1 MPKMFYR
8 EILDRLKEWAG
19 RDNRKPL
26 VLRGARQVGKT
37 TAVEMFSK
45 EFDQYIALNLE
56 KEEERLIFE
65 TSYPFQDLLMALFFY
80 AKKDRN
86 GGRTLI
92 FIDEIQNAPK
102 AIALLRYFKEEA
114 GDLFVISAGSIL
126 ESILDRKISYPV
138 GRVEYMMLHPVS
150 FREFLA
156 ATGET
161 QSLDLL
167 NSNEVPAFAHT
178 QLMRQFKKYL
188 TIGGM
193 PQVVEQYARNNDL
206 TALQPIY
213 ESLLKSYIE
222 DVEKYAP
229 SLSQV
234 HYIRHILTT
243 AFEVAGSRITIE
255 NFGGSTYKFR
265 EMKEAFTTLEKTL
278 LFQLVYPTTEIAIPA
293 LPKLKLKPRL
303 HTLDTGLINYATNMV
318 KDILSTE
325 DIADVYR
332 GRIAEHITGQ
342 ELLAMSNSI
351 MNKLQFWVR
360 EKKQSSAEVD
370 YILPYKGKIIPIEVK
385 SGSIGKL
392 RSLHQFMDVAP
403 HHLAVRVWQGPY
415 SVEKAKTI
423 AGTEFT
429 LLNLPFYLVHRIE
442 RELDK
447 IWDKAELVTNES
459 NNDQR

>member
-1 MPKMFYR
+1 MFYR
-8 EILDRLKEWAG
+8 EIIKNLKEWAV

-37 TAVEMFSK
+37 TAVEMFAK

-56 KEEERLIFE
+56 KEEERMIFE

-80 AKKDRN
+80 AKKDRYS
-86 GGRTLI
+86 GRTLI
-92 FIDEIQNAPK
+92 FIDEIQNCPK
-102 AIALLRYFKEEA
+102 AVALLRYFKEEA
-114 GDLFVISAGSIL
+114 GDLLVIAAGSLL
-126 ESILDRKISYPV
+126 ETIMDRKISYPV
-138 GRVEYMMLHPVS
+138 GRVEFMMLHPVS

-156 ATGET
+156 ATGEN

-167 NSNEVPAFAHT
+167 NRDEVPAFAHI
-178 QLMRQFKKYL
+178 QLMRLFKKYL

-193 PQVVEQYARNNDL
+193 PQVVEQYARNKDL

-234 HYIRHILTT
+234 QYIRHILTT
-243 AFEVAGSRITIE
+243 AFEIAGNRITIE

-278 LFQLVYPTTEIAIPA
+278 LFQLVYPTTELSVSA

-303 HTLDTGLINYATNMV
+303 HTLDTGLINYSTNMV

-360 EKKQSSAEVD
+360 EKKQSSAEID
-370 YILPYKGKIIPIEVK
+370 YLFQYNGKLIPIEVK

-392 RSLHQFMDVAP
+392 RSLHQFMDHAP
-403 HHLAVRVWQGPY
+403 HHLAVRVWQGAY
-415 SVEKAKTI
+415 SVEKTKTI
-423 AGTEFT
+423 SGTEFT
-429 LLNLPFYLVHRIE
+429 LLNLPFYLVHRLE

-447 IWDKAELVTNES
+447 LIEN
-459 NNDQR
+459 

>member
-1 MPKMFYR
+1 MFYR
-8 EILDRLKEWAG
+8 EIIDKLKDWAG

-26 VLRGARQVGKT
+26 VLRGSRQVGKT
-37 TAVEMFSK
+37 TAVEMFSE

-56 KEEERLIFE
+56 REEERKIFE

-80 AKKDRN
+80 AGKERKL
-86 GGRTLI
+86 GRTLI
-92 FIDEIQNAPK
+92 FIDEIQNAPR

-114 GDLFVISAGSIL
+114 EDLFVIAAGSLL
-126 ESILDRKISYPV
+126 ETIMDRKISYPV
-138 GRVEYMMLHPVS
+138 GRVEYMMMHPVT
-150 FREFLA
+150 FREFLG
-156 ATGET
+156 ATGEN
-161 QSLDLL
+161 QSLEIL
-167 NSNEVPAFAHT
+167 NSNEIPAFAHPH
-178 QLMRQFKKYL
+178 LMRQFKKYL

-229 SLSQV
+229 SSSQV
-234 HYIRHILTT
+234 QYIRHILNT

-265 EMKEAFTTLEKTL
+265 EMREAFTTLEKTF
-278 LFQLVYPTTEIAIPA
+278 LFQLVYPTTEAVIPA

-318 KDILSTE
+318 KDILSIE

-360 EKKQSSAEVD
+360 EKKQSSAEID
-370 YILPYKGKIIPIEVK
+370 YLYQYNGKLIPIEVK

-403 HHLAVRVWQGPY
+403 HHLAVRVWQGSY

-429 LLNLPFYLVHRIE
+429 LINLPFYLVHRIE
-442 RELDK
+442 RELGKISDK
-447 IWDKAELVTNES
+447 
-459 NNDQR
+459 

>member
-1 MPKMFYR
+1 MFYR
-8 EILDRLKEWAG
+8 EIIDKLKEWAG

-26 VLRGARQVGKT
+26 VLRGSRQVGKT
-37 TAVEMFSK
+37 TAVEMFSS

-56 KEEERLIFE
+56 KEEERKIFE
-65 TSYPFQDLLMALFFY
+65 TSYAFQDLLMALFFF
-80 AKKDRN
+80 AGKERKL
-86 GGRTLI
+86 GRTLI
-92 FIDEIQNAPK
+92 FIDEIQNSPR

-114 GDLFVISAGSIL
+114 GDLFVIAAGSLL
-126 ESILDRKISYPV
+126 ETIMNHKISYPV
-138 GRVEYMMLHPVS
+138 GRVEYMMMHPVT
-150 FREFLA
+150 FREFLG
-156 ATGET
+156 ATGEN
-161 QSLDLL
+161 QSLEIL
-167 NSNEVPAFAHT
+167 NSDEIPAFAHPH
-178 QLMRQFKKYL
+178 LIRQFKKYL

-193 PQVVEQYARNNDL
+193 PQVVEQYAHNNDL
-206 TALQPIY
+206 TSLQPIY

-229 SLSQV
+229 SSSQV
-234 HYIRHILTT
+234 QYIRHILNT
-243 AFEVAGSRITIE
+243 AFELAGSRISIE

-265 EMKEAFTTLEKTL
+265 EMREAFTTLEKTF
-278 LFQLVYPTTEIAIPA
+278 LFQLVFPTTEVVIPA

-303 HTLDTGLINYATNMV
+303 HTLDTGLINYAAKMV

-370 YILPYKGKIIPIEVK
+370 YIYQFNGKLIPIEVK
-385 SGSIGKL
+385 SGSVGKL
-392 RSLHQFMDVAP
+392 RSLHQFMDIAS
-403 HHLAVRVWQGPY
+403 HHLAVRVWQGAY
-415 SVEKAKTI
+415 SIEKAKSI
-423 AGTEFT
+423 SGTEFT

-447 IWDKAELVTNES
+447 ISDK
-459 NNDQR
+459 

>member
-1 MPKMFYR
+1 MFYR
-8 EILDRLKEWAG
+8 EIIDKLKDWAR

-26 VLRGARQVGKT
+26 VLRGSRQVGKT

-56 KEEERLIFE
+56 REEERKIFE

-80 AKKDRN
+80 AGKERKL
-86 GGRTLI
+86 GRTLI
-92 FIDEIQNAPK
+92 FIDEIQNAPR
-102 AIALLRYFKEEA
+102 AIAMLRYFKEEA
-114 GDLFVISAGSIL
+114 GDLFVVAAGSLL
-126 ESILDRKISYPV
+126 ETIMDRKISYPV
-138 GRVEYMMLHPVS
+138 GRVEYMMMHPVT
-150 FREFLA
+150 FREFLG
-156 ATGET
+156 ATGEN
-161 QSLDLL
+161 QSLEIL
-167 NSNEVPAFAHT
+167 NSNEIPAFTHPH
-178 QLMRQFKKYL
+178 LMRQFKKYL

-193 PQVVEQYARNNDL
+193 PQVVEQYAHNNDL

-229 SLSQV
+229 SSSQV
-234 HYIRHILTT
+234 QYIRHILNT
-243 AFEVAGSRITIE
+243 AFEVAGSRIAIE

-265 EMKEAFTTLEKTL
+265 EMREAFTTLEKTF
-278 LFQLVYPTTEIAIPA
+278 LFQLVYPTTEAVIPA

-303 HTLDTGLINYATNMV
+303 HTLDTGLINYTANMV

-325 DIADVYR
+325 DISDVYR

-351 MNKLQFWVR
+351 MNRLQFWVR
-360 EKKQSSAEVD
+360 EKKQSSAEID
-370 YILPYKGKIIPIEVK
+370 YLYQYQGKLIPIEVK

-415 SVEKAKTI
+415 LVEKAKTI

-429 LLNLPFYLVHRIE
+429 LINLPFYLVHRIE

-447 IWDKAELVTNES
+447 ISDK
-459 NNDQR
+459 

>member
-1 MPKMFYR
+1 MFYR
-8 EILDRLKEWAG
+8 EIINKLKEWKE

-26 VLRGARQVGKT
+26 ILRGARQVGKT

-56 KEEERLIFE
+56 KEEERKIFE

-80 AKKDRN
+80 AGKERHL
-86 GGRTLI
+86 GRTLI

-114 GDLFVISAGSIL
+114 GDLFVIAAGSLL
-126 ESILDRKISYPV
+126 ETIMDRKISYPV
-138 GRVEYMMLHPVS
+138 GRVEYMVMHPVS

-167 NSNEVPAFAHT
+167 KSDEVPAFAHPH
-178 QLMRQFKKYL
+178 LMRQFKKYL

-193 PQVVEQYARNNDL
+193 PQVVEQYIRNNDL

-213 ESLLKSYIE
+213 ASLLISYIE

-229 SLSQV
+229 SSSQV
-234 HYIRHILTT
+234 QYIRHILNT

-255 NFGGSTYKFR
+255 NFGGSSYKFR

-278 LFQLVYPTTEIAIPA
+278 LFQLVYPTTDITIPA
-293 LPKLKLKPRL
+293 LPKLTLKPRL
-303 HTLDTGLINYATNMV
+303 HALDTGMINYSTNMV

-342 ELLAMSNSI
+342 ELMAMSNSI
-351 MNKLQFWVR
+351 MNKLRFWVR

-370 YILPYKGKIIPIEVK
+370 YLYQYNSKLIPIEVK
-385 SGSIGKL
+385 SGAIGKL
-392 RSLHQFMDVAP
+392 RSLHQFMDHAP
-403 HHLAVRVWQGPY
+403 HKLAVRVWQGPY

-429 LLNLPFYLVHRIE
+429 LLNLPVYLVHRIE

-447 IWDKAELVTNES
+447 INE
-459 NNDQR
+459 

>member
-1 MPKMFYR
+1 MFYR
-8 EILDRLKEWAG
+8 EIIDKLKDWAG
-19 RDNRKPL
+19 RENRKPL
-26 VLRGARQVGKT
+26 VLRGSRQVGKT

-56 KEEERLIFE
+56 REEERKIFE

-80 AKKDRN
+80 AGKERKL
-86 GGRTLI
+86 GRTLI
-92 FIDEIQNAPK
+92 FIDEIQNAPR

-114 GDLFVISAGSIL
+114 GDLFVIAAGSLL
-126 ESILDRKISYPV
+126 ETIMDRKISYPV
-138 GRVEYMMLHPVS
+138 GRVEYMMMHPAT
-150 FREFLA
+150 FREFLR
-156 ATGET
+156 ATGEN
-161 QSLDLL
+161 QSLEIL
-167 NSNEVPAFAHT
+167 NSNEIPAFAHPH
-178 QLMRQFKKYL
+178 LMRQFKKYL

-193 PQVVEQYARNNDL
+193 PQVVEQYSRDNDL

-229 SLSQV
+229 SSSQV
-234 HYIRHILTT
+234 RYIRHILNT

-265 EMKEAFTTLEKTL
+265 EMREAFTTLEKTF
-278 LFQLVYPTTEIAIPA
+278 LFQLVYPTTETVIPA

-303 HTLDTGLINYATNMV
+303 HTLDTGLINYTTNMV
-318 KDILSTE
+318 KDILSIE

-342 ELLAMSNSI
+342 ELLALSNSI

-360 EKKQSSAEVD
+360 EKKQSSAEID
-370 YILPYKGKIIPIEVK
+370 YLCQFNGKLIPIEVK

-403 HHLAVRVWQGPY
+403 HNLAVRVWQGPY
-415 SVEKAKTI
+415 LVEKAKTI

-447 IWDKAELVTNES
+447 ILDK
-459 NNDQR
+459 

>member
-1 MPKMFYR
+1 MFYR
-8 EILDRLKEWAG
+8 EIIEKLKDWAT
-19 RDNRKPL
+19 RDNRKSL
-26 VLRGARQVGKT
+26 VLRGSRQVGKT

-56 KEEERLIFE
+56 REEERKIFE
-65 TSYPFQDLLMALFFY
+65 ISYPFQDLLMALFFY
-80 AKKDRN
+80 AGKERKL
-86 GGRTLI
+86 GRTLI
-92 FIDEIQNAPK
+92 FIDEIQNSPR
-102 AIALLRYFKEEA
+102 AIALLRYFKEDA
-114 GDLFVISAGSIL
+114 GDLFVIAAGSLL
-126 ESILDRKISYPV
+126 ETIMDRKISYPV
-138 GRVEYMMLHPVS
+138 GRVEYMMMHPVT
-150 FREFLA
+150 FREFLG
-156 ATGET
+156 ATGEN
-161 QSLDLL
+161 QSLEIL
-167 NSNEVPAFAHT
+167 NSDEIPAFAHPH
-178 QLMRQFKKYL
+178 LMRQFKKYL

-193 PQVVEQYARNNDL
+193 PQVVEQYSRDNDL

-213 ESLLKSYIE
+213 DSLLKSYIE

-229 SLSQV
+229 SSSQIQ
-234 HYIRHILTT
+234 YIRHILNT

-265 EMKEAFTTLEKTL
+265 EMREAFTTLEKTF
-278 LFQLVYPTTEIAIPA
+278 LFQLVYPTTEAVIPA
-293 LPKLKLKPRL
+293 LPKLRLKPRL
-303 HTLDTGLINYATNMV
+303 HTLDTGLINYATKMV
-318 KDILSTE
+318 KDILSME

-360 EKKQSSAEVD
+360 EKKQSSAEID
-370 YILPYKGKIIPIEVK
+370 YLYQYNGKLIPIEVK

-415 SVEKAKTI
+415 LVERAKTI

-442 RELDK
+442 RELGK
-447 IWDKAELVTNES
+447 ISDN
-459 NNDQR
+459 

>member
-1 MPKMFYR
+1 MFYR
-8 EILDRLKEWAG
+8 EIIDKLKDWAG

-26 VLRGARQVGKT
+26 VLRGSRQVGKT

-56 KEEERLIFE
+56 KEEERKIFE
-65 TSYPFQDLLMALFFY
+65 TTYPFQDLLMALFFY
-80 AKKDRN
+80 AGKERKL
-86 GGRTLI
+86 GRTLI
-92 FIDEIQNAPK
+92 FIDEIQNAPR

-114 GDLFVISAGSIL
+114 GDLFVIAAGSLL
-126 ESILDRKISYPV
+126 ETIMDRKISYPV
-138 GRVEYMMLHPVS
+138 GRVEYMMMHPVT
-150 FREFLA
+150 FREFLG
-156 ATGET
+156 ATGEN
-161 QSLDLL
+161 QSLEIL
-167 NSNEVPAFAHT
+167 NSNEIPAFAHPH
-178 QLMRQFKKYL
+178 LMRQFKKYL

-229 SLSQV
+229 SSSQV
-234 HYIRHILTT
+234 QYIRHILNT

-265 EMKEAFTTLEKTL
+265 EMREAFTTLEKTF
-278 LFQLVYPTTEIAIPA
+278 LFQLVYPTTEAVIPA

-303 HTLDTGLINYATNMV
+303 HTLDTGLINYSTNMV
-318 KDILSTE
+318 KDILSME

-342 ELLAMSNSI
+342 ELLAISNSI

-360 EKKQSSAEVD
+360 EKKQSSAEID
-370 YILPYKGKIIPIEVK
+370 YLYQYNGKLIPIEVK

-415 SVEKAKTI
+415 AVEKAKTI

-447 IWDKAELVTNES
+447 ISDK
-459 NNDQR
+459 

>member
-1 MPKMFYR
+1 
-8 EILDRLKEWAG
+8 
-19 RDNRKPL
+19 
-26 VLRGARQVGKT
+26 
-37 TAVEMFSK
+37 
-45 EFDQYIALNLE
+45 
-56 KEEERLIFE
+56 
-65 TSYPFQDLLMALFFY
+65 
-80 AKKDRN
+80 
-86 GGRTLI
+86 
-92 FIDEIQNAPK
+92 
-102 AIALLRYFKEEA
+102 
-114 GDLFVISAGSIL
+114 
-126 ESILDRKISYPV
+126 
-138 GRVEYMMLHPVS
+138 
-150 FREFLA
+150 
-156 ATGET
+156 
-161 QSLDLL
+161 
-167 NSNEVPAFAHT
+167 
-178 QLMRQFKKYL
+178 MRQFKKYL

-193 PQVVEQYARNNDL
+193 PQVVEQYSRDNDL

-229 SLSQV
+229 SSSQV
-234 HYIRHILTT
+234 QYIRHILNT

-255 NFGGSTYKFR
+255 KFGGSTYKFR
-265 EMKEAFTTLEKTL
+265 EMREAFTTLEKTF
-278 LFQLVYPTTEIAIPA
+278 LFMLVYPTTEAVIPA

-318 KDILSTE
+318 KDILSIE

-360 EKKQSSAEVD
+360 EKKQSSAEID
-370 YILPYKGKIIPIEVK
+370 YLYQFNGKLIPIEVK

-415 SVEKAKTI
+415 LVEKAKTI

-442 RELDK
+442 RELGK
-447 IWDKAELVTNES
+447 ISDN
-459 NNDQR
+459 

>member
-1 MPKMFYR
+1 MFYR
-8 EILDRLKEWAG
+8 EIINKLKDWAE

-26 VLRGARQVGKT
+26 VLRGSRQVGKT

-56 KEEERLIFE
+56 KEEERKIFE

-80 AKKDRN
+80 AGKERHA
-86 GGRTLI
+86 GRTLI
-92 FIDEIQNAPK
+92 FIDEIQNTPK

-114 GDLFVISAGSIL
+114 GDLFVIAAGSLL
-126 ESILDRKISYPV
+126 ETIMDRKISYPV
-138 GRVEYMMLHPVS
+138 GRVEYMLMHPVS
-150 FREFLA
+150 FREFLG

-167 NSNEVPAFAHT
+167 NAKDVPTFAHDH
-178 QLMRQFKKYL
+178 LMRQFKKYL

-193 PQVVEQYARNNDL
+193 PQVVDQYSRNNDL

-213 ESLLKSYIE
+213 ESLLKSYVE

-229 SLSQV
+229 SSSQV
-234 HYIRHILTT
+234 QYIRHILNT

-255 NFGGSTYKFR
+255 NFGGSSYKFR

-278 LFQLVYPTTEIAIPA
+278 LFHLVYPTTDTSIPA
-293 LPKLKLKPRL
+293 LPKLTLKPRL

-325 DIADVYR
+325 DIANVYR

-360 EKKQSSAEVD
+360 EKKQSSAEID
-370 YILPYKGKIIPIEVK
+370 YLYQYNSKLIPIEVK

-392 RSLHQFMDVAP
+392 RSLHQFMDQAP
-403 HHLAVRVWQGPY
+403 HQLAVRVWQGPY
-415 SVEKAKTI
+415 LVEKAKTI
-423 AGTEFT
+423 AGRDFT

-447 IWDKAELVTNES
+447 VT
-459 NNDQR
+459 

>member
-1 MPKMFYR
+1 MFYR
-8 EILDRLKEWAG
+8 EIIDKLKDWAG

-26 VLRGARQVGKT
+26 VLRESRQVGKT
-37 TAVEMFSK
+37 TAVEMFAK

-56 KEEERLIFE
+56 REEERKIFE

-80 AKKDRN
+80 AGKEQTS
-86 GGRTLI
+86 GRTLI
-92 FIDEIQNAPK
+92 FIDEIQNAPR

-114 GDLFVISAGSIL
+114 GDLFVIAAGSLL
-126 ESILDRKISYPV
+126 ETIMNRKISYPV
-138 GRVEYMMLHPVS
+138 GRVEYMMMHPVS

-161 QSLDLL
+161 QGLYLL
-167 NSNEVPAFAHT
+167 NSDEVPAFAHPH
-178 QLMRQFKKYL
+178 LMRQFKKYL

-193 PQVVEQYARNNDL
+193 PQIVEQYARNNDL

-229 SLSQV
+229 SSSQV
-234 HYIRHILTT
+234 QYIRHILNT

-265 EMKEAFTTLEKTL
+265 EMREAFTTLEKTF
-278 LFQLVYPTTEIAIPA
+278 LFRLVYPTTEAVIPA
-293 LPKLKLKPRL
+293 LPKLRLKPRL

-325 DIADVYR
+325 DIADVYK

-360 EKKQSSAEVD
+360 EKKQSSAEID
-370 YILPYKGKIIPIEVK
+370 YLYQYNGKLIPIEVK

-392 RSLHQFMDVAP
+392 RSLHQFMDIAP
-403 HHLAVRVWQGPY
+403 HHLAVRVWQGTY

-423 AGTEFT
+423 AGTEFA

-447 IWDKAELVTNES
+447 ISDK
-459 NNDQR
+459 

>member
-1 MPKMFYR
+1 MFYR
-8 EILDRLKEWAG
+8 EIIDKLKDWAG
-19 RDNRKPL
+19 RENRKPL
-26 VLRGARQVGKT
+26 VLRGSRQVGKT
-37 TAVEMFSK
+37 TAVEIFSK

-56 KEEERLIFE
+56 REEERKIFE

-80 AKKDRN
+80 AGKERKL
-86 GGRTLI
+86 GRTLI
-92 FIDEIQNAPK
+92 FIDEIQNAPR

-114 GDLFVISAGSIL
+114 GDLFVVAAGSLL
-126 ESILDRKISYPV
+126 ETIMDRKISYPV
-138 GRVEYMMLHPVS
+138 GRVEYMMMHPVT
-150 FREFLA
+150 FREFLG
-156 ATGET
+156 ATGEN
-161 QSLDLL
+161 QSLEIL
-167 NSNEVPAFAHT
+167 NSNEIPTFAHPH
-178 QLMRQFKKYL
+178 LMRQFKKYL

-193 PQVVEQYARNNDL
+193 PQVVEQYSRDNDL
-206 TALQPIY
+206 TALRPIY

-229 SLSQV
+229 STSQV
-234 HYIRHILTT
+234 QYIRHILNT
-243 AFEVAGSRITIE
+243 AFEVAGNRIAIE

-265 EMKEAFTTLEKTL
+265 ELREAFTTLEKTF
-278 LFQLVYPTTEIAIPA
+278 LFTLVYPTTEAIIPA
-293 LPKLKLKPRL
+293 LPKLRLKPRL
-303 HTLDTGLINYATNMV
+303 HTLDTGLINYAANMV
-318 KDILSTE
+318 KDILSIE
-325 DIADVYR
+325 DISDVYR

-360 EKKQSSAEVD
+360 EKKQSSAEID
-370 YILPYKGKIIPIEVK
+370 YLYQYNGKLIPVEVK

-415 SVEKAKTI
+415 LVEKAKTI

-429 LLNLPFYLVHRIE
+429 LLNLPFYLVHRLE

-447 IWDKAELVTNES
+447 ISVK
-459 NNDQR
+459 

>member
-1 MPKMFYR
+1 MFYR
-8 EILDRLKEWAG
+8 EIIDKLKDWAG

-26 VLRGARQVGKT
+26 VLRGSRQVGKT
-37 TAVEMFSK
+37 TAIEMFSK

-56 KEEERLIFE
+56 REEERKIFE
-65 TSYPFQDLLMALFFY
+65 TAYPFQDLLMALFFF
-80 AKKDRN
+80 AGKERRL
-86 GGRTLI
+86 GRTLI
-92 FIDEIQNAPK
+92 FIDEIQNAPR

-114 GDLFVISAGSIL
+114 GDLFVIAAGSLL
-126 ESILDRKISYPV
+126 ETIMDRKISYPV
-138 GRVEYMMLHPVS
+138 GRVEYMMMHPVT
-150 FREFLA
+150 FREFLG
-156 ATGET
+156 ATGEN
-161 QSLDLL
+161 QSLEIL
-167 NSNEVPAFAHT
+167 NSNDIPAFAHP

-193 PQVVEQYARNNDL
+193 PQVVEQYAHNNDL

-229 SLSQV
+229 SSSQV
-234 HYIRHILTT
+234 QYIRHILNT
-243 AFEVAGSRITIE
+243 AFEIAGSRITIE

-265 EMKEAFTTLEKTL
+265 EMREAFTTLEKTF
-278 LFQLVYPTTEIAIPA
+278 LFQLVYPTTEAVIPA

-318 KDILSTE
+318 KDILSME

-360 EKKQSSAEVD
+360 EKKQSSAEID
-370 YILPYKGKIIPIEVK
+370 YLYQYNGKLIPIEVK

-447 IWDKAELVTNES
+447 ISDK
-459 NNDQR
+459 

>member
-1 MPKMFYR
+1 MFYR
-8 EILDRLKEWAG
+8 EIIDKLKDWAG

-26 VLRGARQVGKT
+26 VLRGSRQVGKT

-56 KEEERLIFE
+56 KEEERKIFE
-65 TSYPFQDLLMALFFY
+65 TTYPFQDLLMALFFY
-80 AKKDRN
+80 AGKERKL
-86 GGRTLI
+86 GRTLI
-92 FIDEIQNAPK
+92 FIDEIQNAPR

-114 GDLFVISAGSIL
+114 GDLFVIAAGSLL
-126 ESILDRKISYPV
+126 ETIMDRKISYPL
-138 GRVEYMMLHPVS
+138 GRVEYMMMHPVT
-150 FREFLA
+150 FREFLG
-156 ATGET
+156 ATGEN
-161 QSLDLL
+161 QSLEIL
-167 NSNEVPAFAHT
+167 NSNEIPAFAHPH
-178 QLMRQFKKYL
+178 LMRQFKKYL

-193 PQVVEQYARNNDL
+193 PQVVEQYTRNNDL

-229 SLSQV
+229 SSSQV
-234 HYIRHILTT
+234 QYIRHILNT

-265 EMKEAFTTLEKTL
+265 EMREAFTTLEKTF
-278 LFQLVYPTTEIAIPA
+278 LFQLVYPTTEAVIPA

-318 KDILSTE
+318 KDILSME

-360 EKKQSSAEVD
+360 EKKQSSAEID
-370 YILPYKGKIIPIEVK
+370 YLYQYNGKLIPIEVK

-392 RSLHQFMDVAP
+392 RSLHQFMDIAP

-415 SVEKAKTI
+415 LVEKAKTI
-423 AGTEFT
+423 AGTHFT

-447 IWDKAELVTNES
+447 MSDK
-459 NNDQR
+459 

>member
-1 MPKMFYR
+1 MFYR
-8 EILDRLKEWAG
+8 EIIDKLKDWAG

-26 VLRGARQVGKT
+26 VLRGSRQVGKT

-56 KEEERLIFE
+56 REEERKIFE
-65 TSYPFQDLLMALFFY
+65 SSYPFQDLLMALFLY
-80 AKKDRN
+80 AGKERKL
-86 GGRTLI
+86 GRTLI
-92 FIDEIQNAPK
+92 FIDEIQNAPR

-114 GDLFVISAGSIL
+114 GDLFVIAAGSLL
-126 ESILDRKISYPV
+126 ETIMDRKISYPV
-138 GRVEYMMLHPVS
+138 GRVEYMMLHPVT
-150 FREFLA
+150 FREFLG
-156 ATGET
+156 ATGEN
-161 QSLDLL
+161 QSLEIL
-167 NSNEVPAFAHT
+167 NSQEIPAYAHPH
-178 QLMRQFKKYL
+178 LLRQFKKYL
-188 TIGGM
+188 AIGGM
-193 PQVVEQYARNNDL
+193 PQVVEQYARDKDL

-229 SLSQV
+229 SSSQV
-234 HYIRHILTT
+234 QYIRHILNT
-243 AFEVAGSRITIE
+243 ALEIAGNRITIE

-265 EMKEAFTTLEKTL
+265 EMREAFTTLEKTF
-278 LFQLVYPTTEIAIPA
+278 LFMLVYPTTDAVIPA

-318 KDILSTE
+318 KDILSKE

-342 ELLAMSNSI
+342 ELLALSNSV
-351 MNKLQFWVR
+351 MNRLQFWVR
-360 EKKQSSAEVD
+360 EKKQSSAEID
-370 YILPYKGKIIPIEVK
+370 YLYQYNGKLIPIEVK

-392 RSLHQFMDVAP
+392 RSLHQFMDIAP
-403 HHLAVRVWQGPY
+403 HHLAVRVWQGSY

-447 IWDKAELVTNES
+447 IS
-459 NNDQR
+459 DQ

>member
-1 MPKMFYR
+1 MFYR
-8 EILDRLKEWAG
+8 EIIEKLRDWAK

-26 VLRGARQVGKT
+26 VLRGSRQVGKT
-37 TAVEMFSK
+37 TVVEMFSK
-45 EFDQYIALNLE
+45 EFDQFISLNLE
-56 KEEERLIFE
+56 KEEERKIFE

-80 AKKDRN
+80 ARKDRN
-86 GGRTLI
+86 AGRTLI
-92 FIDEIQNAPK
+92 FIDEIQNSPK

-114 GDLFVISAGSIL
+114 ADLFVIAAGSLL
-126 ESILDRKISYPV
+126 ETIMDRKISYPV
-138 GRVEYMMLHPVS
+138 GRVEYMMVHPVS
-150 FREFLA
+150 FREFLS

-167 NSNEVPAFAHT
+167 NSDEVPAFAHSH
-178 QLMRQFKKYL
+178 LMRQFKKYL

-193 PQVVEQYARNNDL
+193 PQVVEQYSRYNDL

-229 SLSQV
+229 SSSQV
-234 HYIRHILTT
+234 QYIRHILST

-255 NFGGSTYKFR
+255 NFGGSNYKFR

-278 LFQLVYPTTEIAIPA
+278 LFWLVYPTNETTVPA
-293 LPKLKLKPRL
+293 LPKLKSKPRL
-303 HTLDTGLINYATNMV
+303 HTLDTGLINYSANMV

-325 DIADVYR
+325 DITDVYR

-342 ELLAMSNSI
+342 ELLAISNSV

-360 EKKQSSAEVD
+360 EKKQSSAEID
-370 YILPYKGKIIPIEVK
+370 YLYPYNGKLIPIEVK
-385 SGSIGKL
+385 SGSIGRL
-392 RSLHQFMDVAP
+392 RSLHLYMDQAP
-403 HHLAVRVWQGPY
+403 HKLAVRVWQGPY
-415 SVEKAKTI
+415 SIEKAKTI

-447 IWDKAELVTNES
+447 ISEK
-459 NNDQR
+459 

>member
-1 MPKMFYR
+1 MFYR
-8 EILDRLKEWAG
+8 EIIDRLKDWAG

-26 VLRGARQVGKT
+26 VLRGSRQVGKT

-45 EFDQYIALNLE
+45 EFDQYISLNLE
-56 KEEERLIFE
+56 KEEERQLFE

-80 AKKDRN
+80 AGKERHA
-86 GGRTLI
+86 GRTLI

-114 GDLFVISAGSIL
+114 GDLFVIAAGSLL
-126 ESILDRKISYPV
+126 ETIMNRKISYPV
-138 GRVEYMMLHPVS
+138 GRVEYMMMHPVS

-161 QSLDLL
+161 QSLDML
-167 NSNEVPAFAHT
+167 NKDEVPAFLHPH
-178 QLMRQFKKYL
+178 LMRQFKKYL

-206 TALQPIY
+206 TALKPIY
-213 ESLLKSYIE
+213 ESLMKSYVE

-229 SLSQV
+229 SSSQV
-234 HYIRHILTT
+234 QYIRHILNT

-255 NFGGSTYKFR
+255 NFGGSSYKFR

-278 LFQLVYPTTEIAIPA
+278 LFQLVYPTTDIINPA
-293 LPKLKLKPRL
+293 LPKLTLKPRL
-303 HTLDTGLINYATNMV
+303 HTLDTGLINYSTNMV

-370 YILPYKGKIIPIEVK
+370 YLYQYNGKLIPVEVK
-385 SGSIGKL
+385 SGAIGKL
-392 RSLHQFMDVAP
+392 RSLHQFMDQAP
-403 HHLAVRVWQGPY
+403 HRLAVRVWQGPY

-429 LLNLPFYLVHRIE
+429 LLTLPFYLVHRIE

-447 IWDKAELVTNES
+447 IADK
-459 NNDQR
+459 

>member
-1 MPKMFYR
+1 MFYR
-8 EILDRLKEWAG
+8 EIIDKLKDWAE
-19 RDNRKPL
+19 RENRKPL
-26 VLRGARQVGKT
+26 VLRGSRQVGKT

-56 KEEERLIFE
+56 REEERKIFE

-80 AKKDRN
+80 AGKERKL
-86 GGRTLI
+86 GRTLI
-92 FIDEIQNAPK
+92 FIDEIQNAPR

-114 GDLFVISAGSIL
+114 GDLFVIAAGSLL
-126 ESILDRKISYPV
+126 ETIMDRKISYPV
-138 GRVEYMMLHPVS
+138 GRVEYMMMHPAT
-150 FREFLA
+150 FREFLR
-156 ATGET
+156 ATGEN
-161 QSLDLL
+161 QSLEIL
-167 NSNEVPAFAHT
+167 NSNEIPAFAHPH
-178 QLMRQFKKYL
+178 LMRQFKKYL

-193 PQVVEQYARNNDL
+193 PQVVEQYSRDNDL

-229 SLSQV
+229 SSSQV
-234 HYIRHILTT
+234 QYIRHILNT

-265 EMKEAFTTLEKTL
+265 EMREAFTTLEKTF
-278 LFQLVYPTTEIAIPA
+278 LFQLVYPTTETVIPA

-318 KDILSTE
+318 KDILSIE

-342 ELLAMSNSI
+342 ELLAISNSI

-360 EKKQSSAEVD
+360 EKKQSSAEID
-370 YILPYKGKIIPIEVK
+370 YLYQFNGKLIPIEVK

-415 SVEKAKTI
+415 LVEKAKTI
-423 AGTEFT
+423 AGTEFI

-447 IWDKAELVTNES
+447 ISDK
-459 NNDQR
+459 

>member
-1 MPKMFYR
+1 MFYR
-8 EILDRLKEWAG
+8 EIIDKLKDWAG

-26 VLRGARQVGKT
+26 VLRGSRQVGKT

-56 KEEERLIFE
+56 REEERKIFE

-80 AKKDRN
+80 AGKERTS
-86 GGRTLI
+86 GRTLI
-92 FIDEIQNAPK
+92 FIDEIQNAPR

-114 GDLFVISAGSIL
+114 EDLYVIAAGSLL
-126 ESILDRKISYPV
+126 ETIMDHKISYPV
-138 GRVEYMMLHPVS
+138 GRVEYMMMHPVT
-150 FREFLA
+150 FREFLG
-156 ATGET
+156 ATGEN
-161 QSLDLL
+161 QSLEILK
-167 NSNEVPAFAHT
+167 SNEIPAFAHHH
-178 QLMRQFKKYL
+178 LMRQFKKYL

-193 PQVVEQYARNNDL
+193 PQVVEQYARSKDL

-229 SLSQV
+229 SPSQV
-234 HYIRHILTT
+234 QYIRHILNT
-243 AFEVAGSRITIE
+243 AFAVAGSRITIE

-265 EMKEAFTTLEKTL
+265 EMREAFTILEKTF
-278 LFQLVYPTTEIAIPA
+278 LFRLIYPTTEAVIPA
-293 LPKLKLKPRL
+293 LPKLRLKPRL

-318 KDILSTE
+318 RDILSSE

-342 ELLAMSNSI
+342 ELFAMSNSI

-360 EKKQSSAEVD
+360 EKKQSSAEID
-370 YILPYKGKIIPIEVK
+370 YLYQYNGKLIPIEVK

-403 HHLAVRVWQGPY
+403 HHLAVRVWQGAY
-415 SVEKAKTI
+415 SVVTAKTI

-429 LLNLPFYLVHRIE
+429 LLNLPFYLVHRID

-447 IWDKAELVTNES
+447 IGLHPKLPQA
-459 NNDQR
+459 

>member
-1 MPKMFYR
+1 MFYR
-8 EILDRLKEWAG
+8 EIIDKLKDWAG
-19 RDNRKPL
+19 RENRKPL
-26 VLRGARQVGKT
+26 VLRGSRQVGKT

-56 KEEERLIFE
+56 REEERKIFE

-80 AKKDRN
+80 AGKERKL
-86 GGRTLI
+86 GRTLI
-92 FIDEIQNAPK
+92 FIDEIQNAPR

-114 GDLFVISAGSIL
+114 GDLFVVAAGSLL
-126 ESILDRKISYPV
+126 ETIMDRKISYPV
-138 GRVEYMMLHPVS
+138 GRVEYMMMHPVT
-150 FREFLA
+150 FREFLG
-156 ATGET
+156 ATGEN
-161 QSLDLL
+161 QSLEIL
-167 NSNEVPAFAHT
+167 NSNEIPAFAHPH
-178 QLMRQFKKYL
+178 LMRQFKKYL

-193 PQVVEQYARNNDL
+193 PQVVEQYSRDNDL

-229 SLSQV
+229 SSSQV
-234 HYIRHILTT
+234 QYIRHILNT

-265 EMKEAFTTLEKTL
+265 EMREAFTTLEKTF
-278 LFQLVYPTTEIAIPA
+278 LFQLVYPTTEAVIPA

-318 KDILSTE
+318 KDILSIE

-360 EKKQSSAEVD
+360 EKKQSSAEID
-370 YILPYKGKIIPIEVK
+370 YLYQYNGKLIPIEVK

-415 SVEKAKTI
+415 SVEEAKTI

-442 RELDK
+442 RELDN
-447 IWDKAELVTNES
+447 ISDK
-459 NNDQR
+459 

>member
-1 MPKMFYR
+1 MFYR
-8 EILDRLKEWAG
+8 EIIDKLKDWAG

-26 VLRGARQVGKT
+26 VLRGSRQVGKT
-37 TAVEMFSK
+37 TAIEMFSK

-56 KEEERLIFE
+56 REEERKIFE
-65 TSYPFQDLLMALFFY
+65 TAYPFQDLLMALFFY
-80 AKKDRN
+80 AGKERRL
-86 GGRTLI
+86 GRTLI
-92 FIDEIQNAPK
+92 FIDEIQNAPR

-114 GDLFVISAGSIL
+114 GDLFVIAAGSLL
-126 ESILDRKISYPV
+126 ETIMDRKISYPV
-138 GRVEYMMLHPVS
+138 GRVEYMMMHPVT
-150 FREFLA
+150 FREFLG
-156 ATGET
+156 ATGEN
-161 QSLDLL
+161 QSLEIL
-167 NSNEVPAFAHT
+167 NSNDIPAFAHPH
-178 QLMRQFKKYL
+178 LMRQFKKYL

-193 PQVVEQYARNNDL
+193 PQVVEQYAHNNDL

-229 SLSQV
+229 SSSQV
-234 HYIRHILTT
+234 QYIRHILNT
-243 AFEVAGSRITIE
+243 AFEIAGSRITIE

-265 EMKEAFTTLEKTL
+265 EMREAFTTLEKTF
-278 LFQLVYPTTEIAIPA
+278 LFQLVYPTTEAVIPA

-318 KDILSTE
+318 KDILSME

-360 EKKQSSAEVD
+360 EKKQSSAEID
-370 YILPYKGKIIPIEVK
+370 YLYQYNGKLIPIEVK

-415 SVEKAKTI
+415 CVEKAKTI

-447 IWDKAELVTNES
+447 ISDK
-459 NNDQR
+459 

>member
-1 MPKMFYR
+1 MFYR
-8 EILDRLKEWAG
+8 EIIDKLKDWAG

-26 VLRGARQVGKT
+26 VLRGSRQVGKT

-56 KEEERLIFE
+56 REEERKIFE
-65 TSYPFQDLLMALFFY
+65 SSYPFQDLLMALFLY
-80 AKKDRN
+80 AGKERKL
-86 GGRTLI
+86 GRTLI
-92 FIDEIQNAPK
+92 FIDEIQNAPR

-114 GDLFVISAGSIL
+114 GDLFVIAAGSLL
-126 ESILDRKISYPV
+126 ETIMDRKISYPV
-138 GRVEYMMLHPVS
+138 GRVEYMMLHPVT
-150 FREFLA
+150 FREFLG
-156 ATGET
+156 ATGEN
-161 QSLDLL
+161 QSLEIL
-167 NSNEVPAFAHT
+167 NSQEIPAFAHPH
-178 QLMRQFKKYL
+178 LMRQFKKYL
-188 TIGGM
+188 AIGGM
-193 PQVVEQYARNNDL
+193 PQVVEQYARDKDL

-229 SLSQV
+229 SSSQV
-234 HYIRHILTT
+234 QYIRHILNT
-243 AFEVAGSRITIE
+243 ALEVAGNRITIE

-265 EMKEAFTTLEKTL
+265 EMREAFTTLEKTF
-278 LFQLVYPTTEIAIPA
+278 LFMLVYPTTDAVIPA

-318 KDILSTE
+318 KDILSKE

-342 ELLAMSNSI
+342 ELLALSNSV
-351 MNKLQFWVR
+351 MNRLQFWVR
-360 EKKQSSAEVD
+360 EKKQSSAEID
-370 YILPYKGKIIPIEVK
+370 YLYQYNGKLIPIEVK

-392 RSLHQFMDVAP
+392 RSLHQFMDIAP
-403 HHLAVRVWQGPY
+403 HHLAVRVWQGSY

-447 IWDKAELVTNES
+447 IS
-459 NNDQR
+459 DQ

>member
-1 MPKMFYR
+1 
-8 EILDRLKEWAG
+8 
-19 RDNRKPL
+19 
-26 VLRGARQVGKT
+26 
-37 TAVEMFSK
+37 MFSK

-56 KEEERLIFE
+56 KEEERKIFE

-80 AKKDRN
+80 AGKERAS
-86 GGRTLI
+86 GRTLI

-114 GDLFVISAGSIL
+114 GDLFVIAAGSLL
-126 ESILDRKISYPV
+126 ETIMDRKISYPV
-138 GRVEYMMLHPVS
+138 GRVEYMMVHPVS
-150 FREFLA
+150 FREFLG
-156 ATGET
+156 ATGEN

-167 NSNEVPAFAHT
+167 NGNDVPAFAHPH
-178 QLMRQFKKYL
+178 LMRQFKKYL

-213 ESLLKSYIE
+213 ESLLKSYAE

-229 SLSQV
+229 SSSQV
-234 HYIRHILTT
+234 QYIRHILNS
-243 AFEVAGSRITIE
+243 AFEMAGGRITIE
-255 NFGGSTYKFR
+255 KFGGSSYKFR
-265 EMKEAFTTLEKTL
+265 EMKEAFTTLEKTF
-278 LFQLVYPTTEIAIPA
+278 LFQLVYPTNETIIPA
-293 LPKLKLKPRL
+293 TPKLTLKPRL
-303 HTLDTGLINYATNMV
+303 HALDTGLINYSTNMV

-360 EKKQSSAEVD
+360 EKKQSSAEID
-370 YILPYKGKIIPIEVK
+370 YLYQYNGKLIPIEVK

-403 HHLAVRVWQGPY
+403 HHLAVRVWQGAY

-447 IWDKAELVTNES
+447 ISE
-459 NNDQR
+459 

>member
-1 MPKMFYR
+1 MF
-8 EILDRLKEWAG
+8 A
-19 RDNRKPL
+19 
-26 VLRGARQVGKT
+26 
-37 TAVEMFSK
+37 K

-56 KEEERLIFE
+56 KEEERMIFE

-80 AKKDRN
+80 ANKDRYS
-86 GGRTLI
+86 GRTLI
-92 FIDEIQNAPK
+92 FIDEIQNCTK
-102 AIALLRYFKEEA
+102 AVALLRYFKEEA
-114 GDLFVISAGSIL
+114 GDLFVIAAGSFL
-126 ESILDRKISYPV
+126 ETIIDRKISYPV
-138 GRVEYMMLHPVS
+138 GRVEFIMLHPVS

-156 ATGET
+156 ATGEN

-167 NSNEVPAFAHT
+167 NREEVPAFAHT
-178 QLMRQFKKYL
+178 QLMRLFKKYL

-193 PQVVEQYARNNDL
+193 PQVIEQYARNKDL

-234 HYIRHILTT
+234 QYIRHILTT
-243 AFEVAGSRITIE
+243 AFEIAGNRITLE
-255 NFGGSTYKFR
+255 NFGGSMYKYR
-265 EMKEAFTTLEKTL
+265 EMKGAFTTLEKTL
-278 LFQLVYPTTEIAIPA
+278 LFQLVYPTTELSVPA
-293 LPKLKLKPRL
+293 LPKLRLKPRL
-303 HTLDTGLINYATNMV
+303 HTLDTGLINYSTNMV

-360 EKKQSSAEVD
+360 EKKQSSAEID
-370 YILPYKGKIIPIEVK
+370 YLFQYNGKLIPIEVK

-392 RSLHQFMDVAP
+392 RSLHQFMDHAP
-403 HHLAVRVWQGPY
+403 HHLAVRVWQGAY
-415 SVEKAKTI
+415 SVEKVKTI
-423 AGTEFT
+423 SGTEFT
-429 LLNLPFYLVHRIE
+429 LLNLPFYLVHRLKK
-442 RELDK
+442 ELDK
-447 IWDKAELVTNES
+447 LIEN
-459 NNDQR
+459 